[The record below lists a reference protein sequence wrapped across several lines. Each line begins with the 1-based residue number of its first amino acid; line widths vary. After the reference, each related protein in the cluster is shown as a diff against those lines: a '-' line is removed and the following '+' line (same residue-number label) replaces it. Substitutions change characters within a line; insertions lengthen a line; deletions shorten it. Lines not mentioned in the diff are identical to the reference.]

1 MLNHRHPIQK
11 LQVERTRNVL
21 CADLSSQYLE
31 GCPASK
37 NVSCE
42 MLSVHKQ
49 SSVNLRKLN
58 LSIDTSKS

>member
-11 LQVERTRNVL
+11 LQVERTHNVL
-21 CADLSSQYLE
+21 CADLLSQYLE

-58 LSIDTSKS
+58 LNIDTSKS